1 MKYFKKFQSTI
12 LLLIKLLL
20 FLSLFAVFFLIFG
33 NQNPWLLRSSRT
45 AAICMLTFVVLGG
58 TMMSVYGGY
67 RVGEYKSKPII
78 HSLTLSV
85 IITDFVTHLQLCIMN
100 TNANNNATFRY
111 ENPELLLLV
120 MLLQFVLI
128 VFFAYF
134 GNYVFFSINSP
145 EKCCVIT
152 SSKYSLNNI
161 VPKIRKYKKQYNITD
176 MVLYTDDRLFDILNR
191 CDTVFLYDVPMTT
204 RTMLIEYCYAKNKNI
219 YYNFE
224 MCDVVSLRG
233 RTSIL
238 DDKPLVGSQVTG
250 LTFEQRL
257 MKRIMDLLIS
267 TIGLIVTSPIMLV
280 CAIAIKAEDG
290 GKVFFKQKRAT
301 KNGRI
306 FDVYKF
312 RTMKEAG
319 SVNRSVTS
327 DDERIT
333 KVGKWLRK
341 FRIDELPQIINIFK
355 GEMSV
360 VGPRPEMIE
369 NVDAYTQALPEF
381 SYRLR
386 VKAGL
391 TGFAQIAGKYNTSP
405 KDKLVMDLMYI
416 EQYSFWL
423 DIKLIF
429 QTLTVFLKAS
439 DSTEAFKTGDEYSF
453 FCADD
458 KLEELAAEPE
468 IQEIPVNET
477 EPDVNTQE

>member
-1 MKYFKKFQSTI
+1 MKMLKKFQRTI
-12 LLLIKLLL
+12 VLLIKLLL
-20 FLSLFAVFFLIFG
+20 FVSLFAIFFLIFG

-45 AAICMLTFVVLGG
+45 AAICMLTFAVLG
-58 TMMSVYGGY
+58 TAMMSIYGGY
-67 RVGEYKSKPII
+67 RIGVYKSKPII
-78 HSLTLSV
+78 HSMSLSAF
-85 IITDFVTHLQLCIMN
+85 ITDFITHFQLCIMN
-100 TNANNNATFRY
+100 TNENNNQTFRY

-120 MLLQFVLI
+120 MLLQFVVI

-134 GNYVFFSINSP
+134 GNYIFFSINSP

-161 VPKIRKYKKQYNITD
+161 VPKIRKYKKQYVITD
-176 MVLYTDDRLFDILNR
+176 MILYTDDRLFDILNR
-191 CDTVFLYDVPMTT
+191 CDTVFLYDVPMST

-224 MCDVVSLRG
+224 MCDVVSLRS

-238 DDKPLVGSQVTG
+238 DDKPLVASQVKG
-250 LTFEQRL
+250 LTFEQSVL
-257 MKRIMDLLIS
+257 KRIMDLGIS
-267 TIGLIVTSPIMLV
+267 AIGLIVSSPIMLA
-280 CAIAIKAEDG
+280 CALAIKLEDG

-301 KNGRI
+301 KGGKI
-306 FDVYKF
+306 FEVYKF

-327 DDERIT
+327 DDDRIT
-333 KVGKWLRK
+333 KVGKYLRK

-416 EQYSFWL
+416 EQYSVWL

-439 DSTEAFKTGDEYSF
+439 DSTEAFKTGDEYDF
-453 FCADD
+453 FSADD
-458 KLEELAAEPE
+458 PQPSISAASDAEEKADD
-468 IQEIPVNET
+468 T
-477 EPDVNTQE
+477 EEQ